1 MVNITF
7 DCGGGDSVI
16 FSGQIVYGTKFAD
29 KRYNQYSMRT
39 ADGSL
44 VAYDTGLNVVAGEII
59 IKNVSYAD
67 GELLR
72 TWLHEKAIFQ
82 FNKFDITTPDDV
94 DLGEGKG
101 DDIIDAN
108 FNGNDDSNVFQYTV
122 PGLYKIVF
130 PYTYVRS

>member
-1 MVNITF
+1 MVTITF
-7 DCGGGDSVI
+7 DCGGGDSVSI
-16 FSGQIVYGTKFAD
+16 DGQIVYGTKFAD
-29 KRYNQYSMRT
+29 RRYNQYGMRT

-44 VAYDTGLNVVAGEII
+44 VVYDTGLNVVSGEII
-59 IKNVSYAD
+59 IKNVSYTD

-82 FNKFDITTPDDV
+82 KNKFDITTPDGV

-101 DDIIDAN
+101 EDIIDAN
-108 FNGNDDSNVFQYTV
+108 FEGDSDNGVFQYSA
-122 PGLYKIVF
+122 PGLYKITF